1 MSRTCSTLPVGVPA
15 DFSVSLR
22 RILVPTALD
31 QASAVALDYA
41 SALARRFRSELALL
55 YAFEDSDYAGSSVV
69 EAKLLACFSALR
81 LRHLEAR
88 LFLRPGPAC
97 EQVKAVAN
105 ALGADLVVTSS
116 DYHHRFLSYLTNL
129 THAPTDTLRLQG
141 VACPIV
147 VVNAVVTPW
156 EGQ

>member
-41 SALARRFRSELALL
+41 SALARRFRSELAVL

-116 DYHHRFLSYLTNL
+116 DYHHRFLSYYDSRR
-129 THAPTDTLRLQG
+129 TDTLRVQG